1 MTQLTLKSVRF
12 KWDEKCEKSF
22 QTLKECLISSPILTF
37 PQNAGTFVLVTDASN
52 FVMGAVLSQIQN
64 AKERVLAYASHN
76 LNKSQQKYY
85 TTKKELLAVV
95 TFLRQFKHYLLGQ
108 KILLRTDHASLKW
121 LKIFKEP
128 EGKLA
133 RWLSIIEIF
142 DLEIQHRPGSK
153 HQNADSFS
161 SILKKCKS
169 ANCPCCNPSNDAPLS
184 PNPEV
189 ILASVQR
196 TKPHMDCEQSNCGS
210 VQNILSRTDW
220 KDHIYQMDCEQS
232 NYPFSVFPL
241 VITESNDEN
250 IHSHWLGTISEE
262 NHKEMQRNNPII
274 GPFIHYKLNN
284 QNKPSQSEMSGFS
297 RETKILFS
305 QWELFKIQNSLLYRR
320 YYKQNCLQLV
330 APLQSQCEF
339 F

>member
-52 FVMGAVLSQIQN
+52 FGMGAVLSQIQN

-189 ILASVQR
+189 ILASVQS

-232 NYPFSVFPL
+232 YYPFSVFPL
-241 VITESNDEN
+241 VITESNMMKTSTLMGTTL
-250 IHSHWLGTISEE
+250 IGWVQYQKKTLRSCKQTTPLSSCHS
-262 NHKEMQRNNPII
+262 
-274 GPFIHYKLNN
+274 
-284 QNKPSQSEMSGFS
+284 
-297 RETKILFS
+297 
-305 QWELFKIQNSLLYRR
+305 
-320 YYKQNCLQLV
+320 LQT
-330 APLQSQCEF
+330 
-339 F
+339 

>member
-1 MTQLTLKSVRF
+1 M
-12 KWDEKCEKSF
+12 
-22 QTLKECLISSPILTF
+22 
-37 PQNAGTFVLVTDASN
+37 
-52 FVMGAVLSQIQN
+52 
-64 AKERVLAYASHN
+64 
-76 LNKSQQKYY
+76 
-85 TTKKELLAVV
+85 
-95 TFLRQFKHYLLGQ
+95 
-108 KILLRTDHASLKW
+108 
-121 LKIFKEP
+121 
-128 EGKLA
+128 
-133 RWLSIIEIF
+133 
-142 DLEIQHRPGSK
+142 
-153 HQNADSFS
+153 
-161 SILKKCKS
+161 
-169 ANCPCCNPSNDAPLS
+169 
-184 PNPEV
+184 
-189 ILASVQR
+189 ASVQR

-305 QWELFKIQNSLLYRR
+305 QWNYLKFRTAFFIEDITNKIVSN
-320 YYKQNCLQLV
+320 
-330 APLQSQCEF
+330 
-339 F
+339 

>member
-305 QWELFKIQNSLLYRR
+305 QWNYLKFRTAFFIEDITNKIVSN
-320 YYKQNCLQLV
+320 
-330 APLQSQCEF
+330 
-339 F
+339 

>member
-1 MTQLTLKSVRF
+1 MTQLKLKSVRF

-52 FVMGAVLSQIQN
+52 FGMGAVLSQIQN

-128 EGKLA
+128 EGTLA

-169 ANCPCCNPSNDAPLS
+169 ANCPCCNPSNDAPHGL
-184 PNPEV
+184 
-189 ILASVQR
+189 
-196 TKPHMDCEQSNCGS
+196 
-210 VQNILSRTDW
+210 
-220 KDHIYQMDCEQS
+220 
-232 NYPFSVFPL
+232 
-241 VITESNDEN
+241 
-250 IHSHWLGTISEE
+250 
-262 NHKEMQRNNPII
+262 
-274 GPFIHYKLNN
+274 
-284 QNKPSQSEMSGFS
+284 
-297 RETKILFS
+297 
-305 QWELFKIQNSLLYRR
+305 
-320 YYKQNCLQLV
+320 
-330 APLQSQCEF
+330 
-339 F
+339 

>member
-161 SILKKCKS
+161 SILQKCKS

-305 QWELFKIQNSLLYRR
+305 QWNYLKFRTAFFIEDITNKIVSN
-320 YYKQNCLQLV
+320 
-330 APLQSQCEF
+330 
-339 F
+339 